1 MSDDI
6 SSLIQQLRLD
16 GNVSQAE
23 KITSSLDLS
32 GANQAVFCS
41 SYGFELVMEKLFVAE
56 SGLKEYLR
64 ILCSALRSNDA
75 NCTYFRQGTG
85 IDMLKQCLDTHSST
99 EGFIDTLLECLIEE
113 DGRVDN
119 TISAEILTL
128 YLLETTPPQ
137 LQQLVKAVN
146 ESLTK
151 YPYSVALFN
160 HVGLA
165 KHVHDLSVRALDEDL
180 TDSEKLLLPLA
191 EHFDHYGVDP
201 SVVAKLLKKA
211 DKPEHAEKLS
221 QWTSQL
227 AVQPSHFY
235 FGPESYFEFRKLHKR
250 FPPASGE
257 YSISVWV
264 KVDSDTSSTIIDI
277 YDFQQSLIKAS
288 VKASG
293 KRSSLHI
300 QWGNYTHSVKG
311 DIAPGHWT
319 LVTLVYEKSKIY
331 CYLDSVIQ
339 DTVSVAARSIQKNTV
354 SVRLGGDRQDQ
365 SSGSIRIGSLLITET
380 AITDQTVSF
389 LHYLG
394 PGYHGSYQD
403 NLSKFLTYEGASL
416 LELER
421 NDTDSSASITSHNL
435 PGPPA
440 LSIPQ
445 HSIVMTCNPHY
456 STDLNC
462 SLKTLVVNTIDD
474 KQSDQTKSKE
484 YMGIMEGGAYVV
496 STSPVDKAIYP
507 YGGLHV
513 LLQLVE
519 NASTPDQLVTALQIF
534 CSTLQSSW
542 KMSDETEHKEGYS
555 ILAMILKAK
564 EDIIGVRHLSI
575 LLDFVGFVSGSPNDS
590 IIINPMA
597 YLALILEF
605 DIWKGSSTQTLKLL
619 LHQFV
624 VFCTSRE
631 HDFNVTR
638 LVKMRE
644 YTWKVDQQLLLTQV

>member
-6 SSLIQQLRLD
+6 SALLQQLRLD
-16 GNVSQAE
+16 ETPSAAE
-23 KITSSLDLS
+23 KLTSNLELS

-41 SYGFELVMEKLFVAE
+41 SYGFELLMEKLFVAE
-56 SGLKEYLR
+56 SGLREYLQV
-64 ILCSALRSNDA
+64 LCSALRSNDA

-85 IDMLKQCLDTHSST
+85 IDMLKQCLDTHSS
-99 EGFIDTLLECLIEE
+99 EESFFDTLLECLIEA
-113 DGRVDN
+113 DGRIDN

-128 YLLETTPPQ
+128 YLLETESPK
-137 LQQLVKAVN
+137 LNKLVEAVN
-146 ESLTK
+146 RSLTK
-151 YPYSVALFN
+151 FSFSVALFN

-165 KHVHDLSVRALDEDL
+165 KHVHALTVKALDEDL
-180 TDSEKLLLPLA
+180 SDSEKLLVPLSK
-191 EHFDHYGVDP
+191 HFDHYGVDP

-221 QWTSQL
+221 QWCSEL
-227 AVQPSHFY
+227 SVQPTHFY

-257 YSISVWV
+257 YSISVWIRV
-264 KVDSDTSSTIIDI
+264 EKDTSSTIIDI
-277 YDFQQSLIKAS
+277 YDYQQSLIKAC
-288 VKASG
+288 VKSEG
-293 KRSSLHI
+293 KRNSLHI

-311 DIAPGHWT
+311 DIAPGRWT

-339 DTVSVAARSIQKNTV
+339 DTVSVQARAPQKNTV

-365 SSGSIRIGSLLITET
+365 ASGCIRIGPLLITDT

-394 PGYHGSYQD
+394 PGYYGSYQD

-421 NDTDSSASITSHNL
+421 NDTDSSSSITSHNL

-445 HSIVMTCNPHY
+445 HAIVLTCNPHY

-484 YMGIMEGGAYVV
+484 YIGIMEGGAYVV
-496 STSPVDKAIYP
+496 ATSPVDKAIYP

-519 NASTPDQLVTALQIF
+519 NASTQEQLLTALRIF
-534 CSTLQSSW
+534 CATLQSSW
-542 KMSDETEHKEGYS
+542 KMSDEAEHKEGYS

-564 EDIIGVRHLSI
+564 EDLIGVRHLSI
-575 LLDFVGFVSGSPNDS
+575 LLDFVGYVSESPDDS

-597 YLALILEF
+597 YLALVLEF
-605 DIWKGSSTQTLKLL
+605 DIWKGSSAQTLKLL

-644 YTWKVDQQLLLTQV
+644 YGKKS